1 MSEPKFTNRL
11 VDETSPYLLQHA
23 HNPVDWFPWKA
34 EAFEKAIREDKPIL
48 VSIGY
53 STCHWCHVMER
64 ESFED
69 EDVAAF
75 MNEHFV
81 CIKVDR
87 EERPDVDQIYMDT
100 CQIMTGGGGWPL
112 NCFLTPDKKPFLAGT
127 YYPPRPAHGRASWIQ
142 VLHNIHH
149 AFNDKRNEVEEQANR
164 LVGYLQD
171 MDKRFL
177 GGELNQL
184 DDHLPEGPTRMQDL
198 FYQFRDQFDRVEGGF
213 GSAPKFPGTMALQFL
228 LRYHQITGNEEA
240 LKHVHLSL
248 QKMIRGGIYDQ
259 IGGGF
264 ARYATDRAWL
274 IPHFEKMLYDNAL
287 LIGLLAE
294 AYQLTGEALYAETIR
309 ESLEYIDREMSHKQG
324 GFFAAQDADSE
335 GVEGK
340 FFVWEMS
347 EIQSILAKEKNLEAF
362 LKFYGVTESG
372 NWEHRN
378 ILWRPFSLKEFSEKE
393 GLDREL
399 LERDFRRMRNRLFEV
414 RKDRIHPGLD
424 DKMILS
430 WNALMVSAYAKS
442 AHALNEP
449 AYKEKAINQ
458 LNVLCES
465 FKKEENSLACWHTY
479 KEGIGQYDAFLDD
492 YAFLIQACLQAYT
505 LNWDRSWLDKAKD
518 YTDLVVEE
526 FWNDTH
532 GLFYYAGARQQDL
545 IVRKSDLYDSATP
558 SGNSTM
564 LLNLQ
569 TLSHI
574 FNEAGY
580 QQLVDRMLGNMKA
593 SILKYPSSF
602 ANWSIG
608 LLHAYAPPAEVL
620 VIGTN
625 FRELANQLKTQFIP
639 EVLVLASDQEQKDWI
654 LTSNRYV
661 ESETLIYVCRNYTCQ
676 RPVGT
681 MEEAVPLMAPQ
692 W

>member
-1 MSEPKFTNRL
+1 MSEPKFTNLL

-23 HNPVDWFPWKA
+23 HNPVDWYPWKA
-34 EAFEKAIREDKPIL
+34 AAFEKAVQEDKPIL

-69 EDVAAF
+69 EEVAAF
-75 MNEHFV
+75 MNAHFV

-127 YYPPRPAHGRASWIQ
+127 YYPPHPAHGRASWMQ
-142 VLHNIHH
+142 VLHNIYH
-149 AFNDKRNEVEEQANR
+149 AFKDKRNEVEEQANR
-164 LVGYLQD
+164 LVDYLQN
-171 MDKRFL
+171 MDNRFM
-177 GGELNQL
+177 GAQL
-184 DDHLPEGPTRMQDL
+184 DAIAEHLPEGQTRMEAL
-198 FYQFRDQFDRVEGGF
+198 FSQFQEQFDRVEGGF
-213 GSAPKFPGTMALQFL
+213 GSAPKFPGTMGLQFL
-228 LRYHQITGNEEA
+228 LRYHQVSGNEDA
-240 LKHVHLSL
+240 LSQVHLSL
-248 QKMIRGGIYDQ
+248 RKMIRGGIYDQ

-294 AYQLTGEALYAETIR
+294 AYQQSGETLYANTIR
-309 ESLEYIDREMSHKQG
+309 ETLAYVDREMTHGKG
-324 GFFAAQDADSE
+324 GFYAAQDADSE

-347 EIQSILAKEKNLEAF
+347 EIQTALEGEPHLDAF

-378 ILWRPFSLKEFSEKE
+378 ILWRPIALKAFAKQE
-393 GLDREL
+393 GLDEDL
-399 LERDFRRMRNRLFEV
+399 LDHTFERMRQALFRV
-414 RKDRIHPGLD
+414 RAQRIHPGLD

-430 WNALMVSAYAKS
+430 WNALMVTAYAKA
-442 AHALNEP
+442 AHAIQEDQ
-449 AYKEKAINQ
+449 YKETALHQ
-458 LNVLCES
+458 LEFLCES
-465 FKKEENSLACWHTY
+465 FKKEDDDWICWHTY
-479 KEGIGQYDAFLDD
+479 KEGVGQYDAFLDD

-505 LNWDRSWLDKAKD
+505 ISWDRSWLDKAKG
-518 YTDLVVEE
+518 YTKLVIRD
-526 FWNDTH
+526 FWNETK
-532 GLFYYAGARQQDL
+532 GLFYYAGSRQQDL

-574 FNEAGY
+574 FNEEGY
-580 QQLVDRMLGNMKA
+580 QTFADRMLDNMKG

-608 LLHAYAPPAEVL
+608 LLNAYIPPAEVV
-620 VIGTN
+620 VIGDAYQA
-625 FRELANQLKTQFIP
+625 LANELKQQFIP
-639 EVLVLASDQEQKDWI
+639 EVLVLATQEAQADWI
-654 LTSNRYV
+654 LTNKRYV

-676 RPVGT
+676 RPVRT
-681 MEEAVPLMAPQ
+681 AQEAISLMASIR
-692 W
+692 